1 MFSTLL
7 PGLRSREIILGSAS
21 PRREEILRKLGLPF
35 RVVTSQFAEDLD
47 KANYRSRPADYAVEN
62 AYCKGTSVCE
72 QLNGQP
78 GSKVVIACD
87 TVVYCDGKIYEKP
100 SDAQDAYQMISEL
113 NDKEHD
119 VFTGIVL
126 LETGANEVKVV
137 AKFSVATKVH
147 LGHLTEDIIS
157 AYIATAEP
165 FDKAGG
171 YGIQG
176 AGATLIKE
184 IHGDFYNVMGLPLY
198 ALAQNLLLV
207 YGDK

>member
-126 LETGANEVKVV
+126 LETGANEGCCEVLSCDKSPSWPSDGRHYQRLHCNCRALVNVV
-137 AKFSVATKVH
+137 
-147 LGHLTEDIIS
+147 
-157 AYIATAEP
+157 
-165 FDKAGG
+165 
-171 YGIQG
+171 
-176 AGATLIKE
+176 
-184 IHGDFYNVMGLPLY
+184 
-198 ALAQNLLLV
+198 
-207 YGDK
+207 